1 MFACLSA
8 LLFHLQ
14 YGVVALTIDIVP
26 RVEWA
31 MLLEVWGSCYGVV
44 LRIFSVDLS
53 RKIGKG
59 SAILQRDYLVQL
71 LNYKVSIA
79 SKETESLH

>member
-1 MFACLSA
+1 MFAYPSA

-14 YGVVALTIDIVP
+14 YGVVALTIDTSS
-26 RVEWA
+26 RVGHA
-31 MLLEVWGSCYGVV
+31 SGSLGIRYGVV
-44 LRIFSVDLS
+44 LLPVDLS

-59 SAILQRDYLVQL
+59 SATLQRDYLVQL